1 MFAPGGSG
9 LLAALLFAR
18 PPAPHDAAPLRVTCE
33 GPPAPE
39 PYARSVALFCAERE
53 RLGVP
58 GASLA
63 LAERGAL
70 TLLVTAGDACRDG
83 APVLPD
89 TPFRIGSVTK
99 ILTAALALRHV
110 DEGRLALDA
119 PLADLLPELAAGVD
133 DRARQISLR
142 HLLTHTSGLPDLD
155 ASALG
160 PGDAWLSE
168 LGERPLLAGPGRLWS
183 YANVGYALVGL
194 ALGRLTGEP
203 YAAQLARLLDTS
215 ALTVDL
221 DEALRRSPACGHLG
235 PADPPLDL
243 RADLELGAA
252 GALWT
257 IPAGGA
263 VASPAALVELV
274 LRLFD
279 PLRSTLS
286 APAIAELLAADTPTH
301 ERLGEAYGL
310 GVRRV
315 ALARGGPLFAHAG
328 ATGDFAADLYFAP
341 DRGFALAVVG
351 NRGTPL
357 RASALAALHDLLG
370 LDLAKPAPPAPLQR
384 YLGAYHDPALG
395 TLRVELQGDALAL
408 WSPEL
413 GLLAPL
419 RHLGDHRFHHDGRD
433 VLFIFLDQ
441 FSGDRPATYLRLRTE
456 DRAVYLAER
465 SVP

>member
-1 MFAPGGSG
+1 MLAPGGSG
-9 LLAALLFAR
+9 LLAALLV
-18 PPAPHDAAPLRVTCE
+18 APQDAPPLRVTCE
-33 GPPAPE
+33 GPPAPP

-70 TLLVTAGDACRDG
+70 TLLVTAGDACRG
-83 APVLPD
+83 GSPVLPD
-89 TPFRIGSVTK
+89 TPFRLGSVTK
-99 ILTAALALRHV
+99 LLTAALALRHV
-110 DEGRLALDA
+110 DEGRLELDA
-119 PLADLLPELAAGVD
+119 DLTTLLPELAAGVD
-133 DRARQISLR
+133 ERARQISLR
-142 HLLTHTSGLPDLD
+142 HLLNHTSGLSDLD
-155 ASALG
+155 ASDLG
-160 PGDAWLSE
+160 PGEAWLSE
-168 LGERPLLAGPGRLWS
+168 PFERPLLAPPGRLWS
-183 YANVGYALVGL
+183 YANLGYALVGL
-194 ALGRLTGEP
+194 ALERLTGEP
-203 YAAQLARLLDTS
+203 YPAQLARLLRAP
-215 ALTVDL
+215 ALTADL
-221 DEALRRSPACGHLG
+221 DEALRRAPACGHLG

-286 APAIAELLAADTPTH
+286 AAAIAELLAADTPTH

-315 ALARGGPLFAHAG
+315 ALAHGGPLFAHAG

-341 DRGFALAVVG
+341 DRGFALALVA

-357 RASALAALHDLLG
+357 RASALAALHDLLD
-370 LDLAKPAPPAPLQR
+370 LDLATPAPPAPLQR

-395 TLRVELQGDALAL
+395 TLRVERQGDALAL
-408 WSPEL
+408 TSPDL

-419 RHLGDHRFHHDGRD
+419 RHLGDHRFQHDGDD
-433 VLFIFLDQ
+433 VLFIFLDDLR
-441 FSGDRPATYLRLRTE
+441 GDRPATFLRLRTE
-456 DRAVYLAER
+456 DRVLHLAER
-465 SVP
+465 SGP